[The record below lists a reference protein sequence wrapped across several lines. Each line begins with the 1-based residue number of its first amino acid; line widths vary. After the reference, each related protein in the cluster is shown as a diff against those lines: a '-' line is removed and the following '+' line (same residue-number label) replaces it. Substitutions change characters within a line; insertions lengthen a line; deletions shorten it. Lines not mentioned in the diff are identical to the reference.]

1 MNAMKQETHRP
12 GALKQ
17 SNKQHKTGRHR
28 SKSAVNKELKGKQN
42 IKTSL
47 KHVKKGLQRDAR
59 RNQLLQIRKKK
70 REEVLAQKR
79 DLGGSLS
86 APVLICIIP
95 LHSDID
101 IQNVMS
107 VITSIDKTANIATSP
122 CGITHIGVPKMKQ
135 RFSIIVPPIG
145 NVLATLDAA
154 KVANTILF
162 ITSVACRTNG
172 DTEREIIDNWG
183 KEIIVSCLAQGLPTT
198 VFAVHNIQRLHI
210 KKRQE
215 YKQSVQRAI
224 SKWLPDEKVLE
235 LDTADD
241 CLNMLRRVGS
251 QKQRNVFYKNIRP
264 HLLAEEFS
272 FKCNEDSLDFGTL
285 SVTGYMRGLHPLSVN
300 NLVHIPGFGDFQMS
314 CIRELDDPYEIIY
327 ANRKKLSSD
336 DEMKAE
342 EKNRT
347 VALYT
352 ADPEKQE
359 SLESEYIPD
368 PMDAEQ
374 TWPTEEELAEAAANR
389 KRKIVKVVPK
399 GTSEYQAAW
408 IPDEDGEILSA
419 CSEESEDDM
428 SVEEAKSEAD
438 SNKDLEDDE
447 EYETIT
453 MSEAAVDE
461 EHYDQDID
469 ILEEKQAMEK
479 FKEAKLDAQFP
490 DEVDT
495 PQDILAKTRFQKYR
509 GLESFRTS
517 PWDLKENLPVDYS
530 RIIEFA
536 DYDRRRKHIYRE
548 CKLIEEPI
556 WPGRYVTLDIIRISR
571 EIFKAFATIVNQP
584 LIVIGLLPYEHKMS
598 LMNVVL
604 KHSNN
609 YTLPIKSK
617 ERLVFQCGFR
627 RFTAGPM
634 FSQHTNG
641 SKHKYE
647 RYFHPDSTVVAS
659 MYAPVTFSP
668 CPVLCYIENKGGE
681 LELIATGNV
690 LSCNPNRI
698 VLKRAVLSGHPYK
711 VNKRSVVVRFM
722 FFNCE
727 DIEWFK
733 PIQLRTKYGRRG
745 HIKESLGTHGHM
757 KCVFNGQLKSQ
768 DTILMNLY
776 KRVFPKWTY
785 EPWLLTQSYKS
796 EAMQIE

>member
-1 MNAMKQETHRP
+1 MKQETHRA
-12 GALKQ
+12 GSFKQ
-17 SNKQHKTGRHR
+17 ANKQHKTGRHR
-28 SKSAVNKELKGKQN
+28 SKSAVNNEHKGKQN
-42 IKTSL
+42 VIKMSIKHL
-47 KHVKKGLQRDAR
+47 KRSLQRDAR
-59 RNQLLQIRKKK
+59 RNQLSQIRKKK

-79 DLGGSLS
+79 NLGGFLS

-95 LHSDID
+95 LQSNID
-101 IQNVMS
+101 IQNIIS
-107 VITSIDKTANIATSP
+107 VITGIDDTATIATSP
-122 CGITHIGVPKMKQ
+122 CGILHISIPRMKQ

-145 NVLATLDAA
+145 NVVATLDAA
-154 KVANTILF
+154 KAANTILF
-162 ITSVACRTNG
+162 ITSIACQTNS
-172 DTEREIIDNWG
+172 DTEKEIIDDWG
-183 KEIIVSCLAQGLPTT
+183 KNIIVSCLAQGLPTT
-198 VFAVHNIQRLHI
+198 IFAVHNIRRLYI

-235 LDTADD
+235 LDTVDD
-241 CLNMLRRVGS
+241 CLNMLRRAGS

-264 HLLAEEFS
+264 YLLAEEIS
-272 FKCNEDSLDFGTL
+272 FECNEDSLDFGTL
-285 SVTGYMRGLHPLSVN
+285 SVTGYVRGETPLSVN

-314 CIRELDDPYEIIY
+314 CIKAPEDPYEITH
-327 ANRKKLSSD
+327 ANRKKRSSD

-342 EKNRT
+342 KK
-347 VALYT
+347 AIILYT
-352 ADPEKQE
+352 TDPERQE
-359 SLESEYIPD
+359 TLASEYIPD

-389 KRKIVKVVPK
+389 KKKIVKVVPK

-408 IPDEDGEILSA
+408 IPDEDGESLSVY
-419 CSEESEDDM
+419 SEESEDNM
-428 SVEEAKSEAD
+428 SVDDAKSETD

-453 MSEAAVDE
+453 ISEAAVDE
-461 EHYDQDID
+461 VHYDRDID

-517 PWDLKENLPVDYS
+517 PWDPKENLPIDYS

-536 DYDRRRKHIYRE
+536 DYDRRRKRIYKE
-548 CKLIEEPI
+548 CEDIEDAVL
-556 WPGRYVTLDIIRISR
+556 PGRYVTLDVINVSR
-571 EIFKAFATIVNQP
+571 EIFKTFATVTNQP
-584 LIVIGLLPYEHKMS
+584 LIVVGLLPYEHKMS
-598 LMNVVL
+598 LLNVVL

-627 RFTAGPM
+627 RFTACPI

-647 RYFHPDSTVVAS
+647 RYFHPDNTVVAS

-668 CPVLCYIENKGGE
+668 CPVLCYIENQSGE
-681 LELIATGNV
+681 LKLIATGNV

-698 VLKRAVLSGHPYK
+698 VLKRVVLSGHPYK

-722 FFNCE
+722 FFNRE

-757 KCVFNGQLKSQ
+757 KCIFNGQLKSQ

-785 EPWLLTQSYKS
+785 EPLLLTESACNQS
-796 EAMQIE
+796 EVMQTE